1 MYSPCSC
8 DFLLKLSYIG
18 NVLDSISPCSRDF
31 LLKLS
36 HIDNVLDS
44 GTVNLFFWFS
54 YSMYPLVQKI

>member
-44 GTVNLFFWFS
+44 ELSTCFS
-54 YSMYPLVQKI
+54 GSAIQLVQKI